1 MAGVC
6 IGIETGGE
14 YRPEEVCFKG
24 SQTNLYNC
32 TSEKHE
38 HIVTRA
44 DWPCD

>member
-14 YRPEEVCFKG
+14 CQPEEVRFNG

-32 TSEKHE
+32 TTEKHE
-38 HIVTRA
+38 HIMTSA
-44 DWPCD
+44 ECTCG